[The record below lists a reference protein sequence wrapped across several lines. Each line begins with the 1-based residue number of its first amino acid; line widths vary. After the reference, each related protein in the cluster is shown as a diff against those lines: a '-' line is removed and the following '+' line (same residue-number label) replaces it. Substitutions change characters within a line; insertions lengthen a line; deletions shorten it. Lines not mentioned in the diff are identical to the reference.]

1 MLMKLARS
9 VYMPVRWLSRDEAQ
23 YWIERSKNKK
33 NMYPEVQSFS
43 KLHHFDE
50 FGPQLS
56 ADVYNKKRNLKQT
69 NTIIPPIVKK
79 KSSEPVAFHS
89 CNKLVHDS
97 NNLYEVG
104 YENDLNQPD
113 FNYDFG
119 IPFTESESPFFDN
132 EYSDTFERAEVAHRR
147 NNIRQF
153 EDEEDDDMNEPIA
166 YPTLRKTIDEHENEA
181 VKMPAQHPIIRSH
194 DMKEDTHVAVNFTID
209 ENTTASGGK
218 IVTEDVETHAMSNAR
233 VPLINPEREVLSLGK
248 IVSYEILKHSY
259 QRDYSIPSVS
269 KILAATMSEKSKEA
283 LANWEK
289 EKIAL
294 LGLEGFKKL
303 KADTF
308 ARGHTLHSLL
318 ETFMETRQLPKA
330 RDIPDSVSKRHL
342 VSISQAVKQFHTPLL
357 LESAVTHPDLNYGG
371 IVDCVALLGDTVM
384 LVDWKTSEK
393 VKNKASDLYDN
404 PLQLAAY
411 MGALNRDERYSHLGN
426 LNNGAVVVVYNS
438 GYPAMVHMFN
448 QEEME
453 MYWNMWCDR
462 VEMFKK
468 M

>member
-1 MLMKLARS
+1 MMLMKLARS

-33 NMYPEVQSFS
+33 NMYPEVQSYS

-56 ADVYNKKRNLKQT
+56 ADVYNQKSYLKQT
-69 NTIIPPIVKK
+69 RTIKPPPVTK
-79 KSSEPVAFHS
+79 KSTEPVALHS

-97 NNLYEVG
+97 NNLFEVG
-104 YENDLNQPD
+104 YENDLNQD
-113 FNYDFG
+113 YNYDFG

-132 EYSDTFERAEVAHRR
+132 DYGDTYERAEVAHRR
-147 NNIRQF
+147 NNIRNF
-153 EDEEDDDMNEPIA
+153 EEDDYDSNEPFA
-166 YPTLRKTIDEHENEA
+166 YPTLRKTTDEKENE
-181 VKMPAQHPIIRSH
+181 VVEMPAQHPIIISK
-194 DMKEDTHVAVNFTID
+194 DIEKDTYVA
-209 ENTTASGGK
+209 ENTKASSDK
-218 IVTEDVETHAMSNAR
+218 IESEGVETHDAISNAR
-233 VPLINPEREVLSLGK
+233 VPLINPEREVLSPGK

-259 QRDYSIPSVS
+259 KRDYSIPSVS
-269 KILAATMSEKSKEA
+269 KILAATMSEKSKEV